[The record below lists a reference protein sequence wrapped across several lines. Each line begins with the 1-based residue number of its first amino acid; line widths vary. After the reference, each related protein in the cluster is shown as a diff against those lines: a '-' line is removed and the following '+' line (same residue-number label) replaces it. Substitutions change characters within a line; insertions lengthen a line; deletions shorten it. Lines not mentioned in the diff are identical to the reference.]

1 MVDFEQEW
9 ISPILEVYKKDT
21 RLEEVSIILGLNPIG
36 QSICRRLYEH
46 NTFETVLVFNSPSFS
61 TWTRYPTEIKPPVVP
76 VQAMTSGDLM
86 LIFGDVLIREYEWVT
101 DMLFYLRGKVPT
113 RFVIA
118 LMTHD
123 AATCGQVM
131 SSKGNRLL
139 KRMEVPLGKS
149 DFYDGLTAPLLSIG
163 LIAGLDPVA
172 LFLERASETEHILQ
186 VDDTTVHQGDI
197 EIGLGL
203 LDKGIGL
210 NMPGTP
216 GYTSEGD

>member
-21 RLEEVSIILGLNPIG
+21 QIEEVSIILGLNPIG

-61 TWTRYPTEIKPPVVP
+61 TWTRYPAELKPPVVP
-76 VQAMTSGDLM
+76 VQAMISDDLM
-86 LIFGDVLIREYEWVT
+86 LIFGDVIVREYEWVT

-113 RFVIA
+113 RFVIS
-118 LMTHD
+118 LLTHD

-139 KRMEVPLGKS
+139 KRMAVPLGKS
-149 DFYDGLTAPLLSIG
+149 DFYDGLAAPLLSIG
-163 LIAGLDPVA
+163 PVAGLDPAV
-172 LFLERASETEHILQ
+172 LFLEISEDTDSIFQ
-186 VDDTTVHQGDI
+186 MDDITIHQG
-197 EIGLGL
+197 EVEKGLVL
-203 LDKGIGL
+203 LDKGLDL
-210 NMPGTP
+210 NMPGIP
-216 GYTSEGD
+216 GYESKTG